1 MPGTAAGSGLDP
13 VTEPVKSGPS
23 ATHYDAAMTEHGH
36 QHGTQ
41 AHSHGSAGHN
51 HGAGVHRTR
60 IAIALGITLAVFVFQ
75 VIGSIITGSL
85 ALLFDSAHVL
95 TDAGGLVMALIAA
108 WLAGKPTSDKR
119 SWGFARAEVLA
130 ATAQAALLLGVGL
143 FVLIEGIDR
152 LINPSYVA
160 SNEMIVFGVI
170 GLLGNV
176 VSLLV
181 LATGRKA
188 NFNMRAAF
196 LEVLNDALGSVA
208 VIVAAIII
216 STTGW
221 VQADALVAMLIG
233 MLILPRTV
241 KLLWETINVLLEST
255 PKGLDVAQLRD
266 HLLGV
271 PHVLEVHDLH
281 VTQIA
286 TGLPVLTAHIVVE
299 EECFHDGHA
308 PQMLDQLQ
316 QCVAGH
322 FDVSIEHSTFQ
333 LEPAKHTEHESGV
346 HA

>member
-1 MPGTAAGSGLDP
+1 MSG
-13 VTEPVKSGPS
+13 
-23 ATHYDAAMTEHGH
+23 HNHEHG
-36 QHGTQ
+36 
-41 AHSHGSAGHN
+41 ASGHN

-75 VIGSIITGSL
+75 VIGSVITGSL

-108 WLAGKPTSDKR
+108 WLSTRPASDKR

-143 FVLIEGIDR
+143 FVFVEGIQR
-152 LINPSYVA
+152 LITPEPVA
-160 SNEMIVFGVI
+160 SNEMIFFGVI
-170 GLLGNV
+170 GLLGNIA
-176 VSLLV
+176 SLVV
-181 LATGRKA
+181 LAGGRSA

-208 VIVAAIII
+208 VIIAAIII
-216 STTGW
+216 SATGW

-233 MLILPRTV
+233 ALILPRTV
-241 KLLWETINVLLEST
+241 KLLWETLNVLLEST
-255 PKGLDVAQLRD
+255 PKGLDVAKLRE
-266 HLLGV
+266 HILAV

-286 TGLPVLTAHIVVE
+286 TGLPVLTAHVVVE

-316 QCVAGH
+316 KCVAEH
-322 FDVSIEHSTFQ
+322 FKLSIEHSTFQ
-333 LEPAKHTEHESGV
+333 LEPAKHTEHEHGV